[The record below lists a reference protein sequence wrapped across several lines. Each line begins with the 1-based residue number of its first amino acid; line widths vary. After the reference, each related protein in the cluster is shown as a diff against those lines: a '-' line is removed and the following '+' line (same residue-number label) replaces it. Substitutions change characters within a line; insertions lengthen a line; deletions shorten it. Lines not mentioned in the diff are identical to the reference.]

1 MTHEEFQRRVH
12 EAFEQGL
19 IEGAQRQEEA
29 NARGYSRLTAAHTDE
44 VRALKHDLVILK
56 SLVEQLLGYIR
67 EHGEPIGDDAVTAYA
82 ACKVALMDALGHV

>member
-29 NARGYSRLTAAHTDE
+29 NSRGYSRLMNSHYDE
-44 VRALKHDLVILK
+44 VQALKHDLRILK

-67 EHGEPIGDDAVTAYA
+67 EHGEPIGDDAVAAYA
-82 ACKVALMDALGHV
+82 ACKVAMMDALGHV